1 VKSFAVKVVGRHHQ
15 RVTDA
20 GLDRENARTTEVRRL
35 RHLASIEAVG
45 ARFMV
50 ATSAPEQQQ
59 RGISRVPEPIRR
71 TD

>member
-45 ARFMV
+45 ATLMV
-50 ATSAPEQQQ
+50 ATSPPDQQQ
-59 RGISRVPEPIRR
+59 HGISSLLELSRQ